1 MVTLGVRSMQEARQ
15 ALPAESRETPDTMHH
30 SPWNAV
36 VTEAV
41 GTFLFFFVGMG
52 SVAVG
57 VQALSIGLE
66 PGGLIAVAL
75 AHGVSLAVLV
85 SALGAVSGAH
95 FNPAV
100 TFGVWLTGHIHAR
113 RAIAYVL
120 AQCIG
125 GLAAAIALRNVL
137 PAGLQ
142 TDLGLPRLTPG
153 VQPLQ
158 GIAIEAVLTAILLV
172 AVFGTAID
180 PRGPKVGGLMI
191 GFAIAADILMGG
203 QLTGAAMNP
212 ARWLAPAA
220 ETMIWDNWYVW
231 IIGPLLG
238 AAVAAAAYRFF
249 LLPEASIAR
258 SPAEPESEA

>member
-1 MVTLGVRSMQEARQ
+1 MR
-15 ALPAESRETPDTMHH
+15 

-36 VTEAV
+36 IAEAI

-57 VQALSIGLE
+57 AYALSIGAE

-75 AHGVSLAVLV
+75 AHGVVLAVLV
-85 SALGAVSGAH
+85 SALAAVSGAH

-113 RAIAYVL
+113 RAFAYVL
-120 AQCIG
+120 AQSIG
-125 GLAAAIALRNVL
+125 GLAAAVALRAVL

-142 TDLGLPRLTPG
+142 TDLGLPRLGPG
-153 VQPLQ
+153 VEPLQ
-158 GIAIEAVLTAILLV
+158 GIAIEAILTGVLLV

-180 PRGPKVGGLMI
+180 LRAHKVGGLMI
-191 GFAIAADILMGG
+191 GLAVAADILMGG

-238 AAVAAAAYRFF
+238 AGVAALLYRYF
-249 LLPEASIAR
+249 LAPDASGER
-258 SPAEPESEA
+258 SPAAPESGV

>member
-1 MVTLGVRSMQEARQ
+1 MR
-15 ALPAESRETPDTMHH
+15 

-36 VTEAV
+36 IAEAV

-52 SVAVG
+52 SVSVG
-57 VQALSIGLE
+57 VYALSLGAQ

-75 AHGVSLAVLV
+75 AHGVALAVLV
-85 SALGAVSGAH
+85 SALAAVSGAH

-100 TFGVWLTGHIHAR
+100 TFGVWLNGHIHTR

-125 GLAAAIALRNVL
+125 GLAAAIALRAVL

-142 TDLGLPRLTPG
+142 TDLGLPRLGPG

-158 GIAIEAVLTAILLV
+158 GIAIEAILTAVLLI

-180 PRGPKVGGLMI
+180 LRAHKVGGLMI
-191 GFAIAADILMGG
+191 GLAIAADILMGG

-220 ETMIWDNWYVW
+220 ETMTWDNWYVW
-231 IIGPLLG
+231 IVGPLLG
-238 AAVAAAAYRFF
+238 AAVAAVAYKYFF
-249 LLPEASIAR
+249 APGASGER
-258 SPAEPESEA
+258 SPAAPESGS